1 MTLPAHGNDRFDLWA
16 PEAQAVTLLA
26 DGRKYDMTRR
36 GGEAPGWWT
45 APGAPA
51 SGEADYGYLVDG
63 DPTPLPDPRSRRQP
77 AGVHALSRTFDAGRH
92 QWADGQWAGRELKGA
107 VIYELHVGTF
117 TPEGTLDAAAGR
129 LQYLAEL
136 GIDFVELL
144 PVNGFNGTHN
154 WGYDGVLWYAVH
166 EGYGGPAAYQR
177 FVDAA
182 HAAGLG
188 VIQDVVYNHLGPS
201 GNYLPRFGPYLKSGE
216 GNTWGDSVNLDGPE
230 SDEVR
235 RYILDNAAMW
245 LRDYHVD
252 GLRLDAV
259 HAFKDERAVHLL
271 EDFGALAD
279 AVSAETGRPA
289 TMIAESDLNNPR
301 LLYPRDTNGYGLAGQ
316 WSDDFHHAVHVN
328 VSGET
333 TGYYAD
339 FDSLGALAKV
349 LERGF
354 FHDGSYS
361 SFRARHH
368 GRPINPA
375 QVHPAALVVC
385 SQNHDQIGNRATGDR
400 LSQSLGYGQLALAAV
415 ATLTSPFT
423 PMLFMGEEY
432 GATTPWQF
440 FTSHPEPELG
450 KATAEGRI
458 REFERMGWDPAV
470 VPDPQDPATFTRS
483 KLDWAEASGGDHA
496 RLLELYRALIALR
509 RSTPDLTEPGF
520 EDTAVDVSE
529 DEGWLLLR
537 RGRTEVAMNFSAGE
551 RRLPV
556 RGATLALA
564 TDDAVRLHPTPGE
577 EPVPTGEPSANRLE
591 LPGHS
596 AAILTN

>member
-1 MTLPAHGNDRFDLWA
+1 MTLPAHGSDRFDLWA

-36 GGEAPGWWT
+36 GAEAPGWWT
-45 APGAPA
+45 AAGAPA
-51 SGEADYGYLVDG
+51 AGDVDYGYLVDG

-117 TPEGTLDAAAGR
+117 TPEGTLDAAAGK
-129 LQYLAEL
+129 LAYLAEL

-279 AVSAETGRPA
+279 EIAAETGRPA

-368 GRPINPA
+368 GRPIDPA

-400 LSQSLGYGQLALAAV
+400 LSQTLGYGPLALAAV

-470 VPDPQDPATFTRS
+470 VPDPQDPETFTRS
-483 KLDWAEASGGDHA
+483 KLNWAEASGGDHA

-509 RSTPDLTEPGF
+509 RATPDLTEPGF
-520 EDTAVDVSE
+520 EDTAVDISE

-537 RGRTEVAMNFSAGE
+537 RGSTEVAMNFSAE
-551 RRLPV
+551 ARRVPV
-556 RGATLALA
+556 RGAALALA
-564 TDDAVRLHPTPGE
+564 TDDGVRLDPASGGAASATP
-577 EPVPTGEPSANRLE
+577 LH

-596 AAILTN
+596 AAILTH